1 MADVILKEV
10 WKEYAGGTEA
20 VRDLNLKCEDGEFL
34 CLLGPSGCGKSTTLR
49 MIAGLERVTR
59 GEIYIG
65 GRLVNDLPP
74 RDRNIAMVFE
84 TYALYPHLSVY
95 NNIAFPLKVS
105 GYPKVE
111 IDRKV
116 REVAELLE
124 IEDIL
129 PYGIKGLSDGQKQR
143 ISIARA
149 LVREPH
155 VLLMDEP
162 ISHLDT
168 HLRTRL
174 RGELKRLQRNTGVT
188 CIYVT
193 HDQIEAMAL
202 ADKIAVMN
210 FGELQQVGTPDE
222 LYNYPANEFVAGF
235 IGEPPMNFLDG
246 RILEE
251 NDNLWLFLSSSKVKL
266 SEEVASALRGRERV
280 DEIRVGIR
288 PTDVLILRGETPN
301 CIKARVYL
309 IEPRGDETEV
319 NVTLP
324 GGDLLRVLVTGSFR
338 GEEGESVWLEIKEG
352 KLHVFDRSTGK
363 ALV

>member
-1 MADVILKEV
+1 MADVVLKEV
-10 WKEYAGGTEA
+10 WKEYPGRVEA
-20 VRDLNLKCEDGEFL
+20 VRNLNLRCEDGEFL
-34 CLLGPSGCGKSTTLR
+34 CLLGPSGCGKSSTLR

-95 NNIAFPLKVS
+95 DNIAFPLRVG
-105 GYPKVE
+105 GYPKRE
-111 IDRKV
+111 IDKKV
-116 REVAELLE
+116 KSVAGLLE
-124 IEDIL
+124 IENIL
-129 PYGIKGLSDGQKQR
+129 FRGIRGLSDGQKQR
-143 ISIARA
+143 VSIARA
-149 LVREPH
+149 LVREPS

-174 RGELKRLQRNTGVT
+174 RGELKRLQRDTRVT

-202 ADKIAVMN
+202 ADRIAVMN
-210 FGELQQVGTPDE
+210 FGELQQIGTPDE
-222 LYNYPANEFVAGF
+222 LYNHPANEFVAGF

-246 RILEE
+246 SISEE
-251 NDNLWLFLSSSKVKL
+251 SGDLWLFLSKSKVRLPRELARVLEK
-266 SEEVASALRGRERV
+266 RGKV
-280 DEIRVGIR
+280 NEIRVGIR
-288 PTDVLILRGETPN
+288 PTDILVLREETPN
-301 CIKARVYL
+301 RIKAKVYI
-309 IEPRGDETEV
+309 IEPRGDEV
-319 NVTLP
+319 GISFVLP
-324 GGDLLRVLVTGSFR
+324 GGELLRVLVAGDFR
-338 GEEGESVWLEIKEG
+338 AAEGEELWLEVKEG
-352 KLHVFDRSTGK
+352 KLHLFDKSTGR